1 LIVVASDE
9 GAHGIAGDLGENL
22 EGAVVDDLLL
32 QGPEEPL
39 DDAVG
44 PGRSKKA

>member
-1 LIVVASDE
+1 MKARTASLE
-9 GAHGIAGDLGENL
+9 TSVENL